1 MPGSHRYGF
10 DCQGGSCGIPTAG
23 RAGYDQRITPLKAI
37 AHSRL
42 SRFLQ
47 SACRPAPA
55 ATLTAAFS
63 FAICYL
69 RSFVFPNIP
78 IALWGD
84 QVGFFND
91 GSRMILG
98 QLPYRDYFQ
107 IVPPATDLIYALM
120 IKCFGLRMWV
130 PNLLMAGLAAI
141 TALLMTLIASRL
153 VRGAIVMLPAFLLTG
168 IILVPSMEATHH
180 WFSTVA
186 LLSAMLVLLGGT
198 ALPHVA
204 VAGGLCGIAA
214 CFTQTKGA
222 VVVACLA
229 AYLTSTHGKHTV
241 ESKHWRQGLLLC
253 GVAAAVFVCLN
264 AYFIRAAGLGDW
276 LFCIVVYPLR
286 YYPAPAINNWQ
297 VLIYD
302 FGGHSGI
309 TKWISL
315 PFIYATVPFVYVLV
329 MVIARREWN
338 GDQEKQWRR
347 LFLVMTVGIAMLL
360 AVAPSPSVKR
370 LATVSPPALVLLAW
384 LLDRPGKIASVVKL
398 ALAGAAIALAI
409 GVSVRIQTK
418 WHACLDL
425 PSGRTAFLDP
435 PLYEE
440 YRWLVGATRP
450 GQYFFGLP
458 PLYYAFHM
466 RNPAAIEGFHPSEYT
481 RPRQVVALIEALE
494 SYCVPLIVI
503 RQSRDFLA
511 VRASPRDPLT
521 PFRIYL
527 TRNYQLTKTF
537 VTGDDVWRRIEAA
550 SPSSST
556 NKSAAEAESQMAR
569 HKAEMRAFDP

>member
-1 MPGSHRYGF
+1 M
-10 DCQGGSCGIPTAG
+10 
-23 RAGYDQRITPLKAI
+23 KAI
-37 AHSRL
+37 AHSRF

-55 ATLTAAFS
+55 AALMAAFN
-63 FAICYL
+63 FAVCYF
-69 RSFVFPNIP
+69 RSFVFPNTP

-91 GSRMILG
+91 GSRMMLG

-107 IVPPATDLIYALM
+107 IVPPGTDLIYTLV
-120 IKCFGLRMWV
+120 IKCFGLQMWI
-130 PNLLMAGLAAI
+130 PNLLMAVLAAI

-153 VRGAIVMLPAFLLTG
+153 VRGAIVMLPAFLLAG
-168 IILVPSMEATHH
+168 VVLIPSMEATHH

-198 ALPHVA
+198 ASPRVA

-229 AYLTSTHGKHTV
+229 VYLISTQGKRTL
-241 ESKHWRQGLLLC
+241 ESKHWRKGLLLC
-253 GVAAAVFVCLN
+253 GIAASVFVVLN
-264 AYFIRAAGLGDW
+264 AYFIRAAGVGQW
-276 LFCIVVYPLR
+276 LFCIVAYPLR
-286 YYPAPAINNWQ
+286 YYPAPQINNWR

-302 FGGHSGI
+302 FGSHSGI

-315 PFIYATVPFVYVLV
+315 PFIYATVPFVYVLF
-329 MVIARREWN
+329 IIITRRQWN
-338 GDQEKQWRR
+338 DDRNGHWQR
-347 LFLVMTVGIAMLL
+347 LLLVMWVGIAMFL

-370 LATVSPPALVLLAW
+370 LATVSPPSLVLLAW
-384 LLDRPGKIASVVKL
+384 LLDQPGKITSVAKI
-398 ALAGAAIALAI
+398 ALGGAAIALAI
-409 GVSVRIQTK
+409 GVCVRIQIR

-435 PLYEE
+435 ALYEE

-481 RPRQVVALIEALE
+481 RPQQVIALIDALE
-494 SYCVPLIVI
+494 SYRVPLIVI
-503 RQSRDFLA
+503 RQSRDFLD
-511 VRASPRDPLT
+511 VRASPRDHLT

-527 TRNYQLTKTF
+527 TRNYQLARTF
-537 VTGDDVWRRIEAA
+537 LSGDDVWRRIEAA
-550 SPSSST
+550 SPSSSA
-556 NKSAAEAESQMAR
+556 NKPAEEAESEMAR
-569 HKAEMRAFDP
+569 HKR